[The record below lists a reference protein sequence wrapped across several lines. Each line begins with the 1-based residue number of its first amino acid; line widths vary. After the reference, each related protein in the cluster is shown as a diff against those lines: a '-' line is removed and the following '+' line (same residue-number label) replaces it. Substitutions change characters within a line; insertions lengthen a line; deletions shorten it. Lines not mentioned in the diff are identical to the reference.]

1 MLQCLAANGAVTEPL
16 NEEFA
21 DEGVLLADRRK

>member
-1 MLQCLAANGAVTEPL
+1 MPQCLAANGAVTERP

-21 DEGVLLADRRK
+21 DEDVQLADRRK